1 MRIITV
7 SRQFGSGGRELGK
20 RLSDL
25 LGWDYY
31 DKEIIETLAEDQ
43 GMNQELVREALS
55 HHGWHNV
62 QLTYRNSFAHLGF
75 DHGMR
80 TQLLIRQREIIQ
92 DIAEAGND
100 CIIVGRDADVILQ
113 EYCPFR
119 VYVCADL
126 QARLDRCMAYEK
138 KRPRSSRLSEKEILR
153 NIRQIDRSRRRTREV
168 LTGKRHG
175 DSSMFDLTVNATGWD
190 IKPLT
195 SAVAD
200 FAVRW
205 FDTQDEKAA
214 AARKAV
220 SPAEEAVG
228 IAGTEA
234 EES

>member
-113 EYCPFR
+113 EHHPFR
-119 VYVCADL
+119 IYICADL
-126 QARLDRCMAYEK
+126 QARLDRCLAYERK
-138 KRPRSSRLSEKEILR
+138 KPAPSRLTEKEILR
-153 NIRQIDRSRRRTREV
+153 NIRQIDKSRTRAREV
-168 LTGKRHG
+168 LTGKRRS
-175 DSSMFDLTVNATGWD
+175 DSSMFDLTVNATSWD
-190 IKPLT
+190 IKPMA

-200 FAVRW
+200 FAMQW
-205 FDTQDEKAA
+205 FTAQDEKAA
-214 AARKAV
+214 AALKAGNTA
-220 SPAEEAVG
+220 SE
-228 IAGTEA
+228 TEA
-234 EES
+234 KEP

>member
-1 MRIITV
+1 MRIITI

-31 DKEIIETLAEDQ
+31 DKEIIEALADDL
-43 GMNQELVREALS
+43 GMGQEHVREVLS
-55 HHGWHNV
+55 RHGWHNV

-80 TQLLIRQREIIQ
+80 TRLLIRQREIIQ
-92 DIAEAGND
+92 DIADVGND

-113 EYCPFR
+113 DYRPFR

-126 QARLDRCMAYEK
+126 QSRLDRCMAYEK
-138 KRPRSSRLSEKEILR
+138 KKPRSTRLTEKEILR
-153 NIRQIDRSRRRTREV
+153 NIRQIDRSRSRTREV

-175 DSSMFDLTVNATGWD
+175 DSSMFDLTVNATDWE
-190 IKPLT
+190 IKPMA

-200 FAVRW
+200 FAMRW
-205 FDTQDEKAA
+205 FDVQDEKAA
-214 AARKAV
+214 AQA
-220 SPAEEAVG
+220 AESDATSE
-228 IAGTEA
+228 TEV
-234 EES
+234 EII